1 MKVGNG
7 LQAARRPSGGRAT
20 SGAAMPDPLARARMF
35 LSSDWARSQGIVY
48 AIFVAV
54 VIFFAVRAPSFAT
67 TATAENIGRQTAAIA
82 VVSIGMTI
90 VIVSAEIDLSV
101 GSTVS
106 LAGAV
111 SALLMEHGVS
121 WVLAVLA
128 TLGIGVLIGAVN
140 GFITAYIG
148 VPSFLVTLGML
159 EILGAI
165 AQMATG
171 TKSIPITDLGFSN
184 AFGNGSALGIP
195 ITVWWAVLVIVL
207 GAYVLHRTILGRW
220 VYASGGNRAAAVY
233 SGIKTRRVVL
243 TAFVISGL
251 LAAFSGL
258 LLAGRFAAGDP
269 TVGNGM
275 ELSAIAAVILGGTDL
290 FGGRGTILGSVLG
303 ALFIG
308 IVGIGLILMGANAQL
323 QMLITGVIIV
333 AAVSINKLGS
343 ARRPLGR

>member
-1 MKVGNG
+1 
-7 LQAARRPSGGRAT
+7 
-20 SGAAMPDPLARARMF
+20 
-35 LSSDWARSQGIVY
+35 
-48 AIFVAV
+48 
-54 VIFFAVRAPSFAT
+54 
-67 TATAENIGRQTAAIA
+67 
-82 VVSIGMTI
+82 
-90 VIVSAEIDLSV
+90 
-101 GSTVS
+101 
-106 LAGAV
+106 
-111 SALLMEHGVS
+111 
-121 WVLAVLA
+121 
-128 TLGIGVLIGAVN
+128 
-140 GFITAYIG
+140 
-148 VPSFLVTLGML
+148 
-159 EILGAI
+159 
-165 AQMATG
+165 
-171 TKSIPITDLGFSN
+171 
-184 AFGNGSALGIP
+184 
-195 ITVWWAVLVIVL
+195 
-207 GAYVLHRTILGRW
+207 
-220 VYASGGNRAAAVY
+220 VY